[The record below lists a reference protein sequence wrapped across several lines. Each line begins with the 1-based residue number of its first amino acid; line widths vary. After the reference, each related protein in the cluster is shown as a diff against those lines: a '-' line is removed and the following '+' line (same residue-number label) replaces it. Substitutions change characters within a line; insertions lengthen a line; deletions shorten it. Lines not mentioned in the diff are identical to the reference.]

1 MEMVP
6 LLLLGP
12 VLLAAGYCDL
22 RYMKIPNILP
32 IASIGLFVLL
42 MWFFVPLDSALRRVA
57 LAALFLVLGF
67 VAFALR
73 TVGGGDVKML
83 AALQLFV
90 PPATISL
97 FMLEF
102 AAALLAGIALV
113 HALRI
118 APLGSKAGWKAL
130 QPGANFPMGVSIAMA
145 GLAHPVALAALSG

>member
-1 MEMVP
+1 MEMIP

-12 VLLAAGYCDL
+12 VLLATGYCDL
-22 RYMKIPNILP
+22 RHMKIPNVLP

-42 MWFFVPLDSALRRVA
+42 VWFFVPLDSALQRVA

-90 PPATISL
+90 PPETVSL

-118 APLGSKAGWKAL
+118 ALGAKAGWKAL